1 MLGTGAL
8 AFPVNLGLTVHD
20 FAHHNMTD
28 PQLCDW
34 AKSHYV
40 PMVCLIREEGF
51 VREIASAQ
59 DTAIWK
65 GVQHDD
71 SKQTEIINSIK
82 NFDRLPLPK
91 EFEASKCGGPSL
103 EWSHLK
109 MIANSVKCDEVLLE
123 FGSGLSTS
131 YWYKRDLNFLSI
143 EHDAKYAADN
153 PYIIH
158 CPIDE
163 NTGWYFQSD
172 EFYEAL
178 NCSDVVL
185 IDGPIGSSGE
195 RYNLPIELLNDKR
208 LIWVDDVQR
217 EKDLKQAEA
226 IAKAYNMK
234 LTIYKGRE
242 KSIAKLERKTS

>member
-1 MLGTGAL
+1 MA
-8 AFPVNLGLTVHD
+8 
-20 FAHHNMTD
+20 
-28 PQLCDW
+28 
-34 AKSHYV
+34 
-40 PMVCLIREEGF
+40 CLIREEGF
-51 VREIASAQ
+51 VKEIGSAQ

-65 GVQHDD
+65 AVQRDD
-71 SKQTEIINSIK
+71 SRQTAIINGIQD
-82 NFDRLPLPK
+82 FTRQPLPN
-91 EFEASKCGGPSL
+91 EFDVSKCGGASL
-103 EWSHLK
+103 EWPHLK

-131 YWYKRDLNFLSI
+131 YWDKRDLNFLSI

-178 NCSDVVL
+178 NCSQVVL

-217 EKDLKQAEA
+217 EKDLAQATA
-226 IAKAYNMK
+226 IAQKYDMEM
-234 LTIYKGRE
+234 TIHKGRE
-242 KSIAKLERKTS
+242 KSIAKLERKTF